1 MASVN
6 VLIRLNKQRTDGTCP
21 IIIRITNNRSVTEKF
36 IGYAVKPE
44 EWDEIDSK
52 VIKSHPNS
60 TLINH
65 LILKKRTEASAIVL
79 EADSNDI
86 HLTKKQIKHKIKH
99 HNKSSF
105 NTVADE
111 HLSDLLKLKKFNQHS
126 GEIPRVNHFKKFLD
140 ENDISFQHIT
150 IPLLKKFMIYLK
162 AEKDLGERSI
172 MNCLVVIRTI
182 FNKAINEGLVESKFY
197 PFGPG
202 KIQIKFGETTKIG
215 LNEKE
220 VKMFEGIN
228 LKKNQELSDARNIW
242 LTSFYLAGIRISDII
257 KLKWRDIN
265 DGRLTYIMDKN
276 GKVVSLKMPGK
287 VNLIIE
293 QYKKN
298 KKDSSYVFP
307 YLKDEYGKDEKIINS
322 KTRSANSLINKRL
335 KKITKEL
342 KIDKKLTMHISR
354 HTFGQIAGDKIAPQ
368 LLQKLYR
375 HSDLKTTIGYQSN
388 FIHKDVDGALSDV
401 LNF

>member
-1 MASVN
+1 MASVK
-6 VLIRLNKQRTDGTCP
+6 VLLKLKKKRSDGTCP
-21 IIIRITNNRSVTEKF
+21 IIIRITNNRCLTEKYL
-36 IGYAVKPE
+36 GYAVNPE
-44 EWDEIDSK
+44 EWDEKSCN

-65 LILKKRTEASAIVL
+65 LILKKKTEASAIIL
-79 EADSNDI
+79 EADNNDL

-111 HLSDLLKLKKFNQHS
+111 HISDLLKLKKFNQHS
-126 GEIPRVNHFKKFLD
+126 GENPRVNHFKKFLD

-150 IPLLKKFMIYLK
+150 ISLLKKFMIYLK
-162 AEKDLGERSI
+162 ADKDLGERSI

-220 VKMFEGIN
+220 IKMLEEIN

-276 GKVVSLKMPGK
+276 GKVVSLKMPRK

-298 KKDSSYVFP
+298 KKDNSYVFP

-335 KKITKEL
+335 KKITKLL
-342 KIDKKLTMHISR
+342 KIDKKMTMHISR

-401 LNF
+401 LDF